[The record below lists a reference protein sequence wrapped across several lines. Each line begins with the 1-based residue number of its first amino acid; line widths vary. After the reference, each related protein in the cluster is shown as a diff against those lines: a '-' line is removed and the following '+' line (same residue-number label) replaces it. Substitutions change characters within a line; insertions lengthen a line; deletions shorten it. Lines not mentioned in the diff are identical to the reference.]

1 MEEEQISSDHKN
13 DKVYKGNWERRVF
26 SAPFLYALP
35 FVGKLCKIVIQSYGT
50 SEKHDI
56 IRIKYGCW
64 GATIMMEGKN
74 ERREPSKILYVILV
88 VIYLLLNVVI
98 VMVAR
103 SKQVVTV
110 NGNTIPMSAYTGVVS
125 SITNFCLIFIVVF
138 FRKMGFITSLVL
150 LLMQYPMILVSI
162 IIRHQTGS
170 IPGLFTNTFT
180 IVAIILIYNR
190 TSAIDKYQEKEVEVL
205 KREQMTAQN
214 LFEDTAT
221 ALVNAID
228 AKDQYSRGH
237 SLRVAEYS
245 KLIAEEL
252 DKDAE
257 DCERVYYA
265 ALLHDVGKIGISD
278 AIINKSGRL
287 TPEEYGVI
295 KQHPVMGNQILSSIR
310 EYPYISIG
318 AHYHHE
324 RYDGKGYPDG
334 LKGEEIPEIA
344 RIISVADAYDAMT
357 SDRSYRT
364 ALPQAF
370 VREEFVKGSGTQ
382 FDPNFAQVMIKL
394 IDNDKDYLLREMT
407 WDEDKE

>member
-1 MEEEQISSDHKN
+1 ML
-13 DKVYKGNWERRVF
+13 G
-26 SAPFLYALP
+26 
-35 FVGKLCKIVIQSYGT
+35 G
-50 SEKHDI
+50 
-56 IRIKYGCW
+56 
-64 GATIMMEGKN
+64 TIMMEGKN

-110 NGNTIPMSAYTGVVS
+110 NGNAIPMSAYTGVVS

-138 FRKMGFITSLVL
+138 FRKTGFITSLVL
-150 LLMQYPMILVSI
+150 LLMQYPMVLGSI
-162 IIRHQTGS
+162 IIRHQTNS

-190 TSAIDKYQEKEVEVL
+190 TRAIDKYQEKEMEVL
-205 KREQMTAQN
+205 KREQMSAQN

-257 DCERVYYA
+257 DCERIYYA

>member
-1 MEEEQISSDHKN
+1 ME
-13 DKVYKGNWERRVF
+13 
-26 SAPFLYALP
+26 A
-35 FVGKLCKIVIQSYGT
+35 
-50 SEKHDI
+50 
-56 IRIKYGCW
+56 
-64 GATIMMEGKN
+64 
-74 ERREPSKILYVILV
+74 
-88 VIYLLLNVVI
+88 
-98 VMVAR
+98 
-103 SKQVVTV
+103 
-110 NGNTIPMSAYTGVVS
+110 
-125 SITNFCLIFIVVF
+125 
-138 FRKMGFITSLVL
+138 
-150 LLMQYPMILVSI
+150 
-162 IIRHQTGS
+162 
-170 IPGLFTNTFT
+170 
-180 IVAIILIYNR
+180 
-190 TSAIDKYQEKEVEVL
+190 L
-205 KREQMTAQN
+205 KREQMSAQN

-257 DCERVYYA
+257 DCERIYYA

-310 EYPYISIG
+310 DYPYISIG

>member
-1 MEEEQISSDHKN
+1 
-13 DKVYKGNWERRVF
+13 
-26 SAPFLYALP
+26 
-35 FVGKLCKIVIQSYGT
+35 
-50 SEKHDI
+50 
-56 IRIKYGCW
+56 
-64 GATIMMEGKN
+64 MMEGKN

-88 VIYLLLNVVI
+88 VIYLLLNVVV

-190 TSAIDKYQEKEVEVL
+190 TLAIDKYQEKEMEVL
-205 KREQMTAQN
+205 KREQMTARN

-257 DCERVYYA
+257 DCERIYYA

-278 AIINKSGRL
+278 GIIKKSGRL

-364 ALPQAF
+364 ALPQQF

>member
-1 MEEEQISSDHKN
+1 M
-13 DKVYKGNWERRVF
+13 V
-26 SAPFLYALP
+26 
-35 FVGKLCKIVIQSYGT
+35 VGG
-50 SEKHDI
+50 
-56 IRIKYGCW
+56 
-64 GATIMMEGKN
+64 TIMMEGKN

-110 NGNTIPMSAYTGVVS
+110 NGNAIPMSAYTGVVS

-138 FRKMGFITSLVL
+138 FRKTGFITSLVL
-150 LLMQYPMILVSI
+150 LLMQYPMVLGSI
-162 IIRHQTGS
+162 IIRHQTNS

-190 TSAIDKYQEKEVEVL
+190 TSAIDKYQEKEMEVL
-205 KREQMTAQN
+205 KREQMSAQN

-237 SLRVAEYS
+237 SIRVAEYS

-257 DCERVYYA
+257 DCERIYYA

-287 TPEEYGVI
+287 TLEEYGVI
-295 KQHPVMGNQILSSIR
+295 KQHPVM
-310 EYPYISIG
+310 
-318 AHYHHE
+318 
-324 RYDGKGYPDG
+324 
-334 LKGEEIPEIA
+334 
-344 RIISVADAYDAMT
+344 
-357 SDRSYRT
+357 
-364 ALPQAF
+364 
-370 VREEFVKGSGTQ
+370 
-382 FDPNFAQVMIKL
+382 
-394 IDNDKDYLLREMT
+394 
-407 WDEDKE
+407 